1 MVPDPA
7 SRQPASA
14 VLVVLPEDHASA
26 ERWRAWQVRNAAT
39 SRADARRARIA
50 FTLLFVATG
59 AWLGLQLL
67 APSF

>member
-1 MVPDPA
+1 MVPDPEA
-7 SRQPASA
+7 RPPAST
-14 VLVVLPEDHASA
+14 VPVVPPDDDASA
-26 ERWRAWQVRNAAT
+26 ERWRAWQARNAAT

-67 APSF
+67 TPSA